1 MVVLVVVGPAVV
13 VVLVVLVGRT
23 QVLVQTAP
31 SACVDG
37 SGLPVVSHT
46 QPPVQ

>member
-13 VVLVVLVGRT
+13 VVLVVRT